1 MGGDL
6 RELILAPQTTIAD
19 RWVVAFSKKPSP
31 QAAQGTHGRDECLTV
46 PLPGVPAPRV
56 DRKPLLAQSV
66 CGVLMGSPVS
76 PVKKGLFIT
85 VGVVLAPFLL
95 VGLVL
100 LAAGDWRTVG
110 ATARG
115 DQVLVSSV
123 TPQKHGLRTAWVRV
137 EYKEPIKLPQGGP
150 FVELRAR
157 VRFNCAS
164 STVTPGVVASSEW
177 FYSRDRSGKL
187 VVSKKMRRDDQF
199 GQVAEGG
206 FGDMAREV
214 VWQQK

>member
-1 MGGDL
+1 MGL
-6 RELILAPQTTIAD
+6 
-19 RWVVAFSKKPSP
+19 
-31 QAAQGTHGRDECLTV
+31 
-46 PLPGVPAPRV
+46 PL
-56 DRKPLLAQSV
+56 
-66 CGVLMGSPVS
+66 S
-76 PVKKGLFIT
+76 PVKKGLF
-85 VGVVLAPFLL
+85 VMVAVVLAPVLL

-110 ATARG
+110 ATAGG

-123 TPQKHGLRTAWVRV
+123 TAQKHGLRTAWVRV

-164 STVTPGVVASSEW
+164 GSAVPNSEW

-187 VVSKKMRRDDQF
+187 VVSRKTHHDDQF

-206 FGDMAREV
+206 FGDMAREFV
-214 VWQQK
+214 CRQK